1 MKTIS
6 AISSFSLSLVL
17 MHLLFG
23 LTVSMVIGGAIGA
36 ILITTLFD

>member
-6 AISSFSLSLVL
+6 TISGFSLALVL

-23 LTVSMVIGGAIGA
+23 LTVSMVIGTAIGA
-36 ILITTLFD
+36 ILVTTLFD